1 MAAGW
6 GVAPA
11 GSLRD
16 ILKAQGIMVLC
27 ALWDGRLYGTV
38 NCRNYRGLLVLP
50 AFAWLVRAG
59 FTFLPGLAVVAAVRV
74 VGIA

>member
-1 MAAGW
+1 
-6 GVAPA
+6 
-11 GSLRD
+11 
-16 ILKAQGIMVLC
+16 MVLC

-38 NCRNYRGLLVLP
+38 NCRNYRGLPVLP

-59 FTFLPGLAVVAAVRV
+59 FTFLPGLAVVAVVRV